1 MHIYTRLCTGSR
13 GPTNGKWTPEEHE
26 RAKQETM
33 GKQECPGKN
42 HGTCKTCEERTSAG
56 AGSPCSANTPSQILM
71 MSNSK
76 RDEMILK
83 KGLWKRLGEDV
94 RRIVLR
100 RTIRKMKMA
109 GKNLL
114 PNVVVVNLNVLCP
127 SMEDRILG
135 NRNAALVVTPDECR
149 GALRSSQLRK

>member
-1 MHIYTRLCTGSR
+1 
-13 GPTNGKWTPEEHE
+13 
-26 RAKQETM
+26 
-33 GKQECPGKN
+33 
-42 HGTCKTCEERTSAG
+42 
-56 AGSPCSANTPSQILM
+56 M

-83 KGLWKRLGEDV
+83 RGLWKRLGEDV

-149 GALRSSQLRK
+149 GALRSSQLRE